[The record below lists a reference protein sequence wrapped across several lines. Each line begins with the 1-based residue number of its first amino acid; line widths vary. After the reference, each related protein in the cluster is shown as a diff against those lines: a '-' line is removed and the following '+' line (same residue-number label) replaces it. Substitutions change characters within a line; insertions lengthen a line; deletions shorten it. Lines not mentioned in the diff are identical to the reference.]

1 MSDLFE
7 DLDAQRSAGEEP
19 DAEALVREAL
29 ELVLTAKTMPLSA
42 SVIISRDE
50 VAEVLQGALDRMPDE
65 LRQARWLLREREDFI
80 A

>member
-42 SVIISRDE
+42 SVLISRDE

>member
-29 ELVLTAKTMPLSA
+29 
-42 SVIISRDE
+42 
-50 VAEVLQGALDRMPDE
+50 
-65 LRQARWLLREREDFI
+65 
-80 A
+80 